1 MGQHRHLFL
10 IVFVPIN
17 NNFYIKMEDF
27 SKIPTQIV
35 GVRGEPADHL
45 ITGIVFLNETKIV
58 EHHPFALLMV
68 WNGGV

>member
-45 ITGIVFLNETKIV
+45 ITGIVFLNETKS
-58 EHHPFALLMV
+58 
-68 WNGGV
+68 